1 MGRLVVVFN
10 IWVWFFECTSRDL
23 ILVSRFRSHSS
34 CLPR

>member
-10 IWVWFFECTSRDL
+10 IWVWFFECRDL